1 MSELKQALGA
11 VDRGG
16 LNKRLLDE
24 LEKMSNVKLFFNYKL
39 TGADFDKNLA
49 WLEKREPGSPIPKKS
64 SKADP
69 ATRAPE
75 VQISFDFMIGA
86 DGAHSAV
93 RYHLM
98 KFARVSYQQE
108 YIDTLW
114 CEFQIPPTG
123 DGNFR
128 LSPNHLHIWPGRD
141 NMFIAIPSIDKTFTS
156 TLFMPA
162 SEFNRLNET
171 PDSLLEFFNSKFPGV
186 VPNLISEADLRKQYN
201 ENSHLPLISIKCSP
215 YHYKSS
221 VVIIGDAAHAMV
233 PFYGQG
239 MNAGFE
245 DVRILFDFLDSSNSN
260 ITTITNNKRGQI
272 EDDGSEKSTATSHQ
286 TNRAD
291 ALSAYTTYR
300 HPDAAAII
308 DLALR
313 NYQEMRSDVQSPY
326 YRLRKWI
333 EETLAYY
340 VPSLG
345 WATQYSRISFGN
357 ERYSDVIET
366 SRKQLKLLQTGL
378 VISTLAGVGGSL
390 WVMGR
395 FDVARKVAKLIVR
408 PLQYGEYARYWLRR
422 GGS

>member
-1 MSELKQALGA
+1 MLKSEQALGA

-16 LNKRLLDE
+16 LNKRLLDV
-24 LEKMSNVKLFFNYKL
+24 LEKMSNVKLFFNHKL

-49 WLEKREPGSPIPKKS
+49 WLEKREPGSLMPKKS
-64 SKADP
+64 SIADP

-114 CEFQIPPTG
+114 CEFHIAPTA
-123 DGNFR
+123 DGRFR
-128 LSPNHLHIWPGRD
+128 LSPNHLHIWPGKD

-162 SEFNRLNET
+162 SEFNRLDQS
-171 PDSLLEFFNSKFPGV
+171 PDSLLEFFKMKFPGV
-186 VPNLISEADLRKQYN
+186 VPDLISEADLQKQYT
-201 ENSHLPLISIKCSP
+201 ENPHLPLISIKCSP
-215 YHYKSS
+215 YHYRSS

-245 DVRILFDFLDSSNSN
+245 DVRMLFDFLDSTAAKPSR
-260 ITTITNNKRGQI
+260 IDDEKREPKAGFQ
-272 EDDGSEKSTATSHQ
+272 Q
-286 TNRAD
+286 TNRAR
-291 ALSAYTTYR
+291 ALSAYTTHR
-300 HPDAAAII
+300 TPDAAAII

-313 NYQEMRSDVQSPY
+313 NYQEMRSDVQSPF
-326 YRLRKWI
+326 YRLRKWT

-357 ERYSDVIET
+357 DRYSEVIET
-366 SRKQLKLLQTGL
+366 SKRQLRLLQMGL
-378 VISTLAGVGGSL
+378 VVSIMASLGIGV
-390 WVMGR
+390 VMLGK
-395 FDVARKVAKLIVR
+395 FGMAKKAAKLFLR
-408 PLQYGEYARYWLRR
+408 PLQYGEYMRYWLRR
-422 GGS
+422 RGS